1 MANTGDMIYTKLS
14 GDGTISAS
22 VGTRISPQ
30 WVQENSALP
39 YISYT
44 LVSGNPIMVKNE
56 DSFQDKELWQI
67 TVFDDVYD
75 TAKTL
80 AARARI
86 VLEGFSGT
94 SASVVV
100 KNIVYEGSFEASDGK
115 VFQVSNDYEVN
126 RVV

>member
-1 MANTGDMIYTKLS
+1 MANSGDMIYAKLS
-14 GDGTISAS
+14 ADGTLSAS

-44 LVSGNPIMVKNE
+44 LISGNPITVKNVV
-56 DSFQDKELWQI
+56 SFQDKELWQV
-67 TVFDDVYD
+67 TVFDDTYD

-80 AARARI
+80 AARARV
-86 VLEGFSGT
+86 VLEGFAGT